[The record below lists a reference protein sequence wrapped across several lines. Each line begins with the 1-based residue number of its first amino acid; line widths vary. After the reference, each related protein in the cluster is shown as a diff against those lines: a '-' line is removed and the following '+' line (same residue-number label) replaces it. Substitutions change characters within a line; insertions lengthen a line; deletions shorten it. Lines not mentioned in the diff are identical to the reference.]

1 LGRVIYNELDFLYIQ
16 QNAHTYICTYVT
28 IEPIFESMDPLSYD
42 AHEEFIDS
50 LLKDPAMNIS
60 SLTKIDKRLEELQKK
75 QNDEQTLSDILE
87 KEIIHLEYTI
97 DELYAQIRVLPRI
110 SIIVV
115 LLVGI
120 IINETIIF
128 VLRM

>member
-1 LGRVIYNELDFLYIQ
+1 MWYNT
-16 QNAHTYICTYVT
+16 TYIR
-28 IEPIFESMDPLSYD
+28 IMDPLSYD

-60 SLTKIDKRLEELQKK
+60 SLSKIDKRLEELQKK
-75 QNDEQTLSDILE
+75 QNDEQTLSDRLE

-97 DELYAQIRVLPRI
+97 DELYAQIRDLPRI
-110 SIIVV
+110 SLIVV

-120 IINETIIF
+120 ILHETIIF